1 MNTIFEIYWK
11 NTYSVAKNVLNLFFI
26 NTNLFFRY
34 IYQEDELQQA
44 CDDLQRNGNPQS
56 AWDLLAP
63 GTEDAEEAA
72 HAEGPSNERQMDPE
86 DLQANIDSIVRPTDA
101 SEGTSHNAHLD

>member
-1 MNTIFEIYWK
+1 M
-11 NTYSVAKNVLNLFFI
+11 
-26 NTNLFFRY
+26 FFRY

-101 SEGTSHNAHLD
+101 SEGTSHNVLSCVNSIL

>member
-1 MNTIFEIYWK
+1 MNRIFEIYWY
-11 NTYSVAKNVLNLFFI
+11 NSYSTASIVLLFFLK
-26 NTNLFFRY
+26 TNLFFRY